1 MVVCLV
7 RSPIKKAVV
16 ILISTN
22 TIEQYES
29 AKKEKEKIANNAA
42 VQQRFAEPKSPKSTA
57 LILQTLF
64 FGKSKGLENE

>member
-1 MVVCLV
+1 M

-42 VQQRFAEPKSPKSTA
+42 VQQRFVEPKSPKSIA
-57 LILQTLF
+57 LIL
-64 FGKSKGLENE
+64 